1 LHKLHNALRSD
12 VWVHDQAEGEYLRQL
27 FPGNP
32 SGLVRL
38 RMRGVA
44 FPLKSASYCSAVH
57 SNPTAWWFKGNFS
70 AALLAGG
77 RSIRMGQ
84 DKGEIAIYWE
94 GESIPLR
101 VRQLRIL
108 KSLEPEELLY
118 SGPTRVEGLPDAKII
133 LDQWSDA
140 GPLSG
145 IASCLEQTTSDLLL
159 CLAVDVA
166 RIEALILL
174 KLLRKCHAGQGIV
187 PRIGEH
193 YEPLVAV
200 YPKRALR
207 LAISQIAERQ
217 LRLQDFVRRLLSEH
231 LVTEYSVSDEEIPF
245 FANWNTPADIDR

>member
-1 LHKLHNALRSD
+1 MDTGA
-12 VWVHDQAEGEYLRQL
+12 
-27 FPGNP
+27 
-32 SGLVRL
+32 
-38 RMRGVA
+38 A

-57 SNPTAWWFKGNFS
+57 SNPTGCWFKGNFS

-77 RSIRMGQ
+77 RSIRMGR
-84 DKGEIAIYWE
+84 DKGEIAINWE
-94 GESIPLR
+94 GETVPLR
-101 VRQLRIL
+101 LRQLRIL

-118 SGPTRVEGLPDAKII
+118 SGPTRVEGLPDAKMI

-166 RIEALILL
+166 RIEVLVLL
-174 KLLRKCHAGQGIV
+174 KLLRKCCAGQGIV

-207 LAISQIAERQ
+207 LAISQIAERH
-217 LRLQDFVRRLLSEH
+217 LRLQDFVRRLVSEH
-231 LVTEYSVSDEEIPF
+231 LVTEYSVSDEEIPL
-245 FANWNTPADIDR
+245 FANWNTPADIG

>member
-118 SGPTRVEGLPDAKII
+118 SGPTRVEGLPSVKII